1 MGTSLTFHGQD
12 ADVAVDDRTVTLTGD
27 VATSGPDER
36 ERSSRLVDDDAL
48 VLPRS
53 EIAGVTLEPATLLGY
68 GRLAISTRAGRKHT
82 VQFPRDA
89 QDHFANL
96 EAIIRP

>member
-12 ADVAVDDRTVTLTGD
+12 AAVAVDDRIITLTGT

-36 ERSSRLVDDDAL
+36 ERATELPDDDPV

-68 GRLAISTRAGRKHT
+68 GRLAISTRAGRTHS
-82 VQFPRDA
+82 VRFPRDA